1 VGTQNRKRNGMET
14 IRKPDWEITRS
25 NPELSK
31 QLEDALRHVMDPE
44 LGLNLMELGLIREI
58 TQEGDSLLAVMIL
71 TTPFCPYGP
80 MLVDETQS
88 SLEEASSMRVY
99 LEMGT
104 EVWTP
109 EMMEEGLA
117 AEWGLL

>member
-1 VGTQNRKRNGMET
+1 
-14 IRKPDWEITRS
+14 
-25 NPELSK
+25 
-31 QLEDALRHVMDPE
+31 
-44 LGLNLMELGLIREI
+44 MELGLIREI
-58 TQEGDSLLAVMIL
+58 TQEGDSLLATMIL

-80 MLVDETQS
+80 MLLDETQS
-88 SLEEASSMRVY
+88 ALEEASSMRVY